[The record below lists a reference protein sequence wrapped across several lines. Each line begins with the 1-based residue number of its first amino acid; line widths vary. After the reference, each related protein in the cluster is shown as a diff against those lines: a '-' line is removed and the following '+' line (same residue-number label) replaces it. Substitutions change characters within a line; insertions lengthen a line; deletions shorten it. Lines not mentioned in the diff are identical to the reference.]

1 MRVEQQRRRPRRG
14 VAISDSEFDNDPCSC
29 AGYDGYIDDDLG
41 DLSRGCA
48 TTIRAE
54 AARRSGDRNNGMHD
68 EPEAASPPHCKG
80 FRDCLVTGPPTL
92 DPLSP
97 ARPRKVVETRLSR

>member
-41 DLSRGCA
+41 DLSRMCA
-48 TTIRAE
+48 KTIWPG

-68 EPEAASPPHCKG
+68 EPEAASSWRSEAQHRVQG
-80 FRDCLVTGPPTL
+80 LWGQSSRRALMFN
-92 DPLSP
+92 SP
-97 ARPRKVVETRLSR
+97 RVNVST